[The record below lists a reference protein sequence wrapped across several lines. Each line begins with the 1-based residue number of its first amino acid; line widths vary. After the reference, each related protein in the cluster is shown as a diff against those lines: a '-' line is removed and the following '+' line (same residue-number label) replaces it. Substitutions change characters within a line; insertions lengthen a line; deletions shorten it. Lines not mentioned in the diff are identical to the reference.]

1 MAKKKRTRETPKKK
15 RDDRPAK
22 SDPSK
27 KAGRAKGPGGATP
40 EPAAPDAPPRRSGG
54 NGGDRDVLAALA
66 GTADPEERYVLATA
80 ELAAHVEAI
89 ERLSS
94 IRADAVAAAHA
105 SGGSVRVL
113 AQRLGVSPSRVH
125 QLIQESKARAADGRE
140 PGPRFG

>member
-1 MAKKKRTRETPKKK
+1 MAKKKRPRETPKKK
-15 RDDRPAK
+15 REDRPAK

-27 KAGRAKGPGGATP
+27 KAGRAKGQGGAAP
-40 EPAAPDAPPRRSGG
+40 GPAAAKAPAKRSGDDG
-54 NGGDRDVLAALA
+54 DVLAALA
-66 GTADPEERYVLATA
+66 ATADPEERYVLATA

-94 IRADAVAAAHA
+94 IRADAVAAAYA

-140 PGPRFG
+140 R

>member
-15 RDDRPAK
+15 REDRPAK

-40 EPAAPDAPPRRSGG
+40 EPATPESPPRRSGDDG
-54 NGGDRDVLAALA
+54 DVLAVLA
-66 GTADPEERYVLATA
+66 ATADPEERYVLATA

-94 IRADAVAAAHA
+94 IRADAVAAAYA

-140 PGPRFG
+140 R

>member
-15 RDDRPAK
+15 REDRPAK

-27 KAGRAKGPGGATP
+27 ESGRAEGPGGATP
-40 EPAAPDAPPRRSGG
+40 EPEAPESPPRRSGDDG
-54 NGGDRDVLAALA
+54 DVLAVLA
-66 GTADPEERYVLATA
+66 ATADPEERYVLATA

-94 IRADAVAAAHA
+94 IRADAVAAAYA

-125 QLIQESKARAADGRE
+125 QLIQESKARAAD
-140 PGPRFG
+140 

>member
-1 MAKKKRTRETPKKK
+1 MAKKKRPRETPKKK
-15 RDDRPAK
+15 REDRPAK
-22 SDPSK
+22 SDRSK
-27 KAGRAKGPGGATP
+27 RARRSEGPGGVTP
-40 EPAAPDAPPRRSGG
+40 EPAAPDASPPRSRDDG
-54 NGGDRDVLAALA
+54 DVLAVLA
-66 GTADPEERYVLATA
+66 ATADPEERYVLATA

-94 IRADAVAAAHA
+94 VRADAVAAAHA

-140 PGPRFG
+140 R

>member
-1 MAKKKRTRETPKKK
+1 MAKKKRPRETPKKK
-15 RDDRPAK
+15 REDRPAK

-27 KAGRAKGPGGATP
+27 KAGRAKGQGGAAP
-40 EPAAPDAPPRRSGG
+40 EPAAPKAPAKRSGDDG
-54 NGGDRDVLAALA
+54 DVLAALA
-66 GTADPEERYVLATA
+66 ATADPEERYVLATA

-94 IRADAVAAAHA
+94 IRADAVAAAYA

-140 PGPRFG
+140 R